1 MTKILF
7 KTFIILLLSILC
19 IKAQE
24 IKKIE
29 VVGNDRISKDT
40 ILMFADIN
48 NDQDLTND
56 DLNKILKNLY
66 DSNFFENVEV
76 SILNSSLKIKVKEN
90 PIIDQIFI
98 EGIKNSKLN
107 DVILDN
113 IYFKPR
119 YSFNNFFL
127 EEDKIKIS
135 NTLKNLGY
143 YFSDVDIFTETID
156 DQNKINLIYKIN
168 LGEKAKIK
176 KIYFTGNKVYKDSK
190 LKSLII
196 SEEYK
201 PWKFISGKNI

>member
-1 MTKILF
+1 
-7 KTFIILLLSILC
+7 
-19 IKAQE
+19 
-24 IKKIE
+24 
-29 VVGNDRISKDT
+29 
-40 ILMFADIN
+40 MFADIN

-113 IYFKPR
+113 IYLKPI

-127 EEDKIKIS
+127 
-135 NTLKNLGY
+135 
-143 YFSDVDIFTETID
+143 
-156 DQNKINLIYKIN
+156 
-168 LGEKAKIK
+168 
-176 KIYFTGNKVYKDSK
+176 
-190 LKSLII
+190 
-196 SEEYK
+196 
-201 PWKFISGKNI
+201 